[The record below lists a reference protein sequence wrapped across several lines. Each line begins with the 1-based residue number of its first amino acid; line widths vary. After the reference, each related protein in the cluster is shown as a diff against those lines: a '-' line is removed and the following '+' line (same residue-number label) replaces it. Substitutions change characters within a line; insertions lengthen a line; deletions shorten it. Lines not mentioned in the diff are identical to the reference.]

1 MMKVAKRVGIWMD
14 HSTAHLME
22 YSSEDYEVNT
32 IASKFT
38 EPVHQSKLL
47 HSENSMHNKE
57 NQSLKIYYKEFMDII
72 KEYDVVL
79 LYGPTAA
86 KTELSNMIREDH
98 RFDKIKIETK
108 SAEKMSHNQ
117 QHAFIKD
124 YFSKLLNY
132 ESPYYK

>member
-22 YSSEDYEVNT
+22 YSSENYEVNT

-57 NQSLKIYYKEFMDII
+57 NQSLKIYYKELMDVI
-72 KEYDVVL
+72 KDYDMVL
-79 LYGPTAA
+79 LYGPTDA
-86 KTELSNMIREDH
+86 KIELTNLIRDDH
-98 RFDKIKIETK
+98 RFDKIKIGTK

-132 ESPYYK
+132 ESPYSK

>member
-38 EPVHQSKLL
+38 KPLHQSKLL

-57 NQSLKIYYKEFMDII
+57 NQSLKIYYKELMDII

>member
-22 YSSEDYEVNT
+22 YSSDDYEVNT

-47 HSENSMHNKE
+47 HSENNMHNKE
-57 NQSLKIYYKEFMDII
+57 NQSLKMYYKELMNII

-86 KTELSNMIREDH
+86 KTELANMIREDH

-108 SAEKMSHNQ
+108 SADKMNHTQ